1 MGYTVNKSLRF
12 ECDYGD
18 ILAYLVDDLKS
29 PRSALALINER
40 DRVIDFLE
48 TTPFANSVS
57 TKPTLA
63 KNEYREMTVKSY
75 VVVYRVQESI
85 VHLVRM
91 FHQTQRYERFVMEW
105 ER

>member
-12 ECDYGD
+12 ECDYDD

-29 PRSALALINER
+29 PRSALALINEM

-63 KNEYREMTVKSY
+63 KNEYREMTVKCIEFKS
-75 VVVYRVQESI
+75 RSCI
-85 VHLVRM
+85 LSAC
-91 FHQTQRYERFVMEW
+91 FTKPNATSAS
-105 ER
+105 

>member
-12 ECDYGD
+12 ECDYDD

-29 PRSALALINER
+29 PRSALALINEM

-91 FHQTQRYERFVMEW
+91 FHQNQRYERFVMEW

>member
-12 ECDYGD
+12 ECDYDD

-29 PRSALALINER
+29 PRSALALINEM

-75 VVVYRVQESI
+75 VVVYEFKSRSCI
-85 VHLVRM
+85 LSAC
-91 FHQTQRYERFVMEW
+91 FTKPNATSAS
-105 ER
+105 

>member
-12 ECDYGD
+12 ECDYDD

-29 PRSALALINER
+29 PRSALALINEI

-63 KNEYREMTVKSY
+63 KKDRKS
-75 VVVYRVQESI
+75 VV
-85 VHLVRM
+85 
-91 FHQTQRYERFVMEW
+91 
-105 ER
+105 